1 MGESQED
8 GLKSNLI
15 KLIKDFKEEMD
26 KSLKEIWENI
36 IKQVQELNK
45 TIQDLKMEIKVVRK
59 RQTEGI
65 LQVENLGK
73 RIGTTDSSITNRIQE
88 REERYQE
95 QKI

>member
-36 IKQVQELNK
+36 IKQVKEMNK

-65 LQVENLGK
+65 L
-73 RIGTTDSSITNRIQE
+73 
-88 REERYQE
+88 
-95 QKI
+95 

>member
-36 IKQVQELNK
+36 IKQV
-45 TIQDLKMEIKVVRK
+45 
-59 RQTEGI
+59 
-65 LQVENLGK
+65 
-73 RIGTTDSSITNRIQE
+73 
-88 REERYQE
+88 
-95 QKI
+95 